1 MLISSQR
8 VVSHSQSTPNPVS
21 APLLKCWPT
30 ESQMVQ
36 RISFFSQCSPN
47 TCLKSRVIHQ
57 IKTSIA
63 KDSAQ
68 VQNLKTSKHSD
79 FSVSD
84 QQILNCPSNYFSL
97 WSPLQWSPL
106 LLLMTS
112 VSLSSATNFCKKSD
126 FNFST
131 KEMLNSPSYP
141 SSVKPDLTLSST
153 SHFQGTRQNYLFPMW
168 HWSEEK
174 SKEHLSEALTERDPS
189 DLPDNPHW
197 VCLPWQS
204 RHALKQA
211 KGAHCHS
218 HGTALCHLLP
228 ACSQGWREIRWLFA
242 KTIWIFSAH
251 FTVNKNVDKNTRRLL
266 QPLVLEPAKNEG
278 KKNPKHQLRAPWA
291 GYESRWA

>member
-84 QQILNCPSNYFSL
+84 QQILNPPSNDFSL
-97 WSPLQWSPL
+97 WSPLQWLPCSFWRPLSPFL
-106 LLLMTS
+106 LPQTS
-112 VSLSSATNFCKKSD
+112 VKSLT
-126 FNFST
+126 
-131 KEMLNSPSYP
+131 
-141 SSVKPDLTLSST
+141 ST
-153 SHFQGTRQNYLFPMW
+153 SQPKRCSTHQATPVLWNQTWLSQALPISKVPDRIMFPMW
-168 HWSEEK
+168 HWSEEE
-174 SKEHLSEALTERDPS
+174 SKEHLSEALIKRDPS